1 MQWCCGGGWCGLT
14 QWHAACFCGKAGFV
28 PTFAIRALCRS
39 DIVYILGIPRY
50 ILWCVYRVVDIWK
63 CREWEIRTV
72 ICTKDVAQVSR
83 DGAQDVLLTNIA
95 RAIWGSLSSFS
106 QKLRSMYNNWLRSLQ
121 VLPTFGPVTLQWT
134 VTGIEGVHIS
144 ELCYIF
150 NTCLLWLSCHHSFK
164 PYRYYTDDTWSRH

>member
-28 PTFAIRALCRS
+28 PTFAIWVLCRS

-83 DGAQDVLLTNIA
+83 DGAQGAFLAYKHCQGNMGLIVIFFT
-95 RAIWGSLSSFS
+95 
-106 QKLRSMYNNWLRSLQ
+106 KTKEYNNWLRCLQ
-121 VLPTFGPVTLQWT
+121 VLPTFGPVRMQSS
-134 VTGIEGVHIS
+134 VTGIERVHIS
-144 ELCYIF
+144 ELYAIISTHACF
-150 NTCLLWLSCHHSFK
+150 
-164 PYRYYTDDTWSRH
+164 D